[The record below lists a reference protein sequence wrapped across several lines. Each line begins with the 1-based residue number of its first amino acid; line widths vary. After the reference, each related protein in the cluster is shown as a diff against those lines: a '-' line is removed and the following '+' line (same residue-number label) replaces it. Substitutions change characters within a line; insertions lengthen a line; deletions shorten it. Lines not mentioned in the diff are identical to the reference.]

1 MARLYMTILKT
12 LNKIIAFFSKD
23 CLLKETPIQ
32 KLFETAVDWNFF
44 DSYIFAI
51 CKKAGKK
58 LLNVTTLSIFFLL
71 ETLENL
77 DKNQLFNLNVP
88 AIFYTKLTKN

>member
-1 MARLYMTILKT
+1 M

-58 LLNVTTLSIFFLL
+58 LLNVTTLSFFFYLKLWKTLIKISYLTLMYLL
-71 ETLENL
+71 SFT
-77 DKNQLFNLNVP
+77 QS
-88 AIFYTKLTKN
+88 